1 MPTTKPGRDL
11 VNQYLKENNIG
22 VRTLAKVYGI
32 DKGQVSKYL
41 SGEIKSK
48 AATRFITQ
56 LIQDYGI

>member
-11 VNQYLKENNIG
+11 INQYLKENHIG

-32 DKGQVSKYL
+32 DKGQISKYL
-41 SGEIKSK
+41 SGEIQTKNANK
-48 AATRFITQ
+48 FITQ